1 MKERL
6 KELRK
11 ALGLTQQE
19 MADSIGIKRNTIAN
33 YETGRNEPVDAIFSL
48 LCRTYNVNEDWLK
61 YGTGQMF
68 VELSEDEEIARYMG
82 ELLRDEKPDF
92 RRRFIAALLKIP
104 REDWVVLERI
114 VKTIAEETKKTDSE

>member
-33 YETGRNEPVDAIFSL
+33 YETGRNEPVDAVFSL
-48 LCRTYNVNEDWLK
+48 LCKTYNVREEWLR
-61 YGTGQMF
+61 TGEGEMF
-68 VELSEDEEIARYMG
+68 QTLSEDEEIARYMG
-82 ELLRDEKPDF
+82 ELLRDENPDF
-92 RRRFIAALLKIP
+92 RRRFISAMLKIP
-104 REDWVVLERI
+104 RSDWDVIERI
-114 VKTIAEETKKTDSE
+114 VMTVADEIKKTDP